1 MPLRPAAVTRKRQR
15 EAGVVIAGGC
25 CWWNGYGGNLMKSR
39 SNDEEIPSRSF
50 ATVTCNTFARLLFNL
65 FIYESISNSF
75 DYILFEP
82 RVSIFAIKNG
92 NTLHF
97 TWSWNVS
104 PGYFLAILNGVWCY
118 ITPLCRSSTSPLI
131 SIYRRSWK
139 SSCVRIFALSTY
151 ICVQTCHV

>member
-1 MPLRPAAVTRKRQR
+1 
-15 EAGVVIAGGC
+15 
-25 CWWNGYGGNLMKSR
+25 MKSR
-39 SNDEEIPSRSF
+39 SDEEIPSRSF

-75 DYILFEP
+75 DYILFAP

-97 TWSWNVS
+97 TWSWNFS
-104 PGYFLAILNGVWCY
+104 PGYFLAILNGVVCC
-118 ITPLCRSSTSPLI
+118 ITPLCRSSTRPHQRLQEELEI
-131 SIYRRSWK
+131 ILRPHLPSIHK
-139 SSCVRIFALSTY
+139 Y